1 MKLLSDWGFRNN
13 WQAGERGEYWV
24 IAQAVLLLGLILM
37 PIYRLPVVIIS
48 PWNSLLWAIAGFLG
62 LFALVLFFGG
72 LLQLGTSLTPLPYP
86 REDGQLVQTGVYGL
100 VRHPV
105 YSGLVLGILAWGLW
119 QLSVSH
125 AIAALIFLVFF
136 NAKASREEVWLA
148 ERYPDY
154 PEYRGRVRKLIPWI
168 Y

>member
-13 WQAGERGEYWV
+13 WRTGERGEYWV
-24 IAQAVLLLGLILM
+24 IAQAILLLGLILM
-37 PIYRLPVVIIS
+37 PTYRLPVVISS
-48 PWNSLLWAIAGFLG
+48 PWNGLLWAAAGLLG
-62 LFALVLFFGG
+62 SFALVLFFGG
-72 LLQLGTSLTPLPYP
+72 LLQLGTSLTPLPFP

-100 VRHPV
+100 TRHPV

-136 NAKASREEVWLA
+136 NAKASREEAWLI
-148 ERYPDY
+148 EKYPAY
-154 PEYRGRVRKLIPWI
+154 PEYRERVKKLIPWV

>member
-1 MKLLSDWGFRNN
+1 MKLLSDWGFRSN

-24 IAQAVLLLGLILM
+24 IAQALLLLGLILM
-37 PIYRLPVVIIS
+37 PTYHLSVAIAP
-48 PWNSLLWAIAGFLG
+48 PWNLVLWVSAGLLG

-86 REDGQLVQTGVYGL
+86 REEGQLVQTGVYGL

-105 YSGLVLGILAWGLW
+105 YSGLVLGILAWGLFF
-119 QLSVSH
+119 LSVSH
-125 AIAALIFLVFF
+125 AIAALVFLVFF
-136 NAKASREEVWLA
+136 NAKASREEVWLT
-148 ERYPDY
+148 EKYPDY
-154 PEYRGRVRKLIPWI
+154 PEYRERVKKLIPWV